1 MPLALAEPRP
11 DARRTSST
19 ESAAVASPPDIIV
32 VPPHTGRRPLP
43 TPPTMPARR
52 NGQGREALARRP
64 PVNAEPSEA
73 MTSPAGRSSTLR
85 EGSTDSN
92 SFRPGQDSS
101 APSSTMPPPQPA
113 SNISAPANTEG
124 DDASSPSPSRSPPRR
139 QPSLGITDLDV
150 LASRLDLEGSH
161 FDELAALQEFLG
173 PAEASRGGILT
184 PHEMASLPVGPVYL
198 ESRRVTREGKTKSK
212 LACLGLRVERC
223 AVCMSQFK
231 EGQMAVVLQCLHV
244 FHEEPCARTWFR
256 TRSRA
261 CPTCRIEAV
270 ERVVEAGVGPM

>member
-1 MPLALAEPRP
+1 MAGAPL
-11 DARRTSST
+11 
-19 ESAAVASPPDIIV
+19 PPIV

-43 TPPTMPARR
+43 TPPS
-52 NGQGREALARRP
+52 LL
-64 PVNAEPSEA
+64 
-73 MTSPAGRSSTLR
+73 LR
-85 EGSTDSN
+85 EEPVAGPSASTP
-92 SFRPGQDSS
+92 RQ
-101 APSSTMPPPQPA
+101 STTLTTPNEPLDLQEDNATVAAEAQPETR
-113 SNISAPANTEG
+113 N
-124 DDASSPSPSRSPPRR
+124 SSPDSPRSPPRR

-173 PAEASRGGILT
+173 PAESSAHGVLS
-184 PHEMASLPVGPVYL
+184 PHEMASLPCGPVYI

-223 AVCMSQFK
+223 TVCMSQFK
-231 EGQMAVVLQCLHV
+231 EGQMAVVLGCLHV
-244 FHEEPCARTWFR
+244 FHEEPCAKTWFR

-270 ERVVEAGVGPM
+270 ERVAAP